1 MAPPVSIR
9 YLMNGLARRPTDH
22 GAEHRQRRRL
32 GLAIIVPL
40 LMIPIGAV
48 GIAGVLILQKHPDA
62 ALPALIIMI
71 VTLAVG
77 IDYGRRPLIAALQ
90 RTVTSVGK
98 TRVSGSG
105 KDTRK

>member
-48 GIAGVLILQKHPDA
+48 GIAGVLILQKHPEA

-71 VTLAVG
+71 VTLAV

-90 RTVTSVGK
+90 RTVTSVAK
-98 TRVSGSG
+98 TRVSGPG